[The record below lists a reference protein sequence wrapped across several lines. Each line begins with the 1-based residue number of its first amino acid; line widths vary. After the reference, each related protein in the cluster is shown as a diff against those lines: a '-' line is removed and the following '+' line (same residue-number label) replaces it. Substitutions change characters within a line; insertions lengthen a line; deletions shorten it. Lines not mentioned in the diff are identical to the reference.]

1 MMQRTLFTQ
10 TSEISIM
17 KYAISIGLAILIFS
31 IITLIKRCARKTIKK
46 KLKASSKRKEL
57 LSLISNISRISSL
70 IFGLFFA
77 SLNLPFSQALR
88 ICFAILFVVAM
99 LVEIRGFVA
108 YFLEIIMSK
117 IFSHQDEKTQKN
129 LTEITNTILQV
140 LIWIFT
146 ILIVFDVI
154 GIQLTPLLA
163 SLGVGGI
170 AVAFAAQK
178 LLEDF
183 FSSFSIMGSSP
194 FRIGDI
200 ITVNTFTG
208 TVKQIWLRAT
218 TIQTVEGKSIVMPN
232 RILISNIIENSGMI
246 KNRRKRF
253 SLTLTYQTPVAV
265 LRTVPTILEKIIA
278 KHEKVAFERGIL
290 RELQAS
296 SLEILVSYVVES
308 DDRLYAA
315 KIHDEILLDILE
327 TFEKEGIEFAYPTQT
342 LYLKQEN

>member
-1 MMQRTLFTQ
+1 
-10 TSEISIM
+10 
-17 KYAISIGLAILIFS
+17 
-31 IITLIKRCARKTIKK
+31 
-46 KLKASSKRKEL
+46 
-57 LSLISNISRISSL
+57 
-70 IFGLFFA
+70 
-77 SLNLPFSQALR
+77 
-88 ICFAILFVVAM
+88 M

-154 GIQLTPLLA
+154 GVQLTPLLA

-208 TVKQIWLRAT
+208 TVKQI
-218 TIQTVEGKSIVMPN
+218 
-232 RILISNIIENSGMI
+232 
-246 KNRRKRF
+246 
-253 SLTLTYQTPVAV
+253 
-265 LRTVPTILEKIIA
+265 
-278 KHEKVAFERGIL
+278 
-290 RELQAS
+290 
-296 SLEILVSYVVES
+296 
-308 DDRLYAA
+308 
-315 KIHDEILLDILE
+315 
-327 TFEKEGIEFAYPTQT
+327 
-342 LYLKQEN
+342 

>member
-1 MMQRTLFTQ
+1 
-10 TSEISIM
+10 
-17 KYAISIGLAILIFS
+17 
-31 IITLIKRCARKTIKK
+31 
-46 KLKASSKRKEL
+46 
-57 LSLISNISRISSL
+57 
-70 IFGLFFA
+70 
-77 SLNLPFSQALR
+77 
-88 ICFAILFVVAM
+88 M

-253 SLTLTYQTPVAV
+253 SLTLTYQTPVTV
-265 LRTVPTILEKIIA
+265 LRTIPTMLEKIIA
-278 KHEKVAFERGIL
+278 KHEKVAFERAIL